1 VRAWFWWAQEDAP
14 TLPDWRHCRVGKALP
29 CPPNPPLT
37 TFFHY
42 EARMKIKMPIRFFG
56 NYQVIVRSGAAEAKE
71 RCQKLTILELS
82 PEDPGQ
88 PPNDPADAWSYQ
100 IIFHDAGCRRIITG
114 KLKENLEEK
123 VVFLVEDKEYEFS
136 PL

>member
-1 VRAWFWWAQEDAP
+1 
-14 TLPDWRHCRVGKALP
+14 
-29 CPPNPPLT
+29 
-37 TFFHY
+37 
-42 EARMKIKMPIRFFG
+42 MKIKMPIKFFG
-56 NYQVIVRSGAAEAKE
+56 NYQVTVRSGATEAKE

-88 PPNDPADAWSYQ
+88 PPNDPDDAGNYQ

-123 VVFLVEDKEYEFS
+123 VVFLVEGKEYEFS

>member
-1 VRAWFWWAQEDAP
+1 
-14 TLPDWRHCRVGKALP
+14 
-29 CPPNPPLT
+29 
-37 TFFHY
+37 
-42 EARMKIKMPIRFFG
+42 MKIKMPIKFFG
-56 NYQVIVRSGAAEAKE
+56 NYQVIVRSGATEARE

-82 PEDPGQ
+82 PEDANQ
-88 PPNDPADAWSYQ
+88 PHIDPADAGSYQ